1 MFVFN
6 RCFRLLGFGSESLAK
21 SENMCIFAG
30 ILDKIMANVVNTAT
44 SNNDRLQRINLMVS
58 SLEEEQQVEL
68 ERQLRILLLLNQ
80 AQEIDGSVKKN
91 DISMAEIVEEVRRAR
106 HGN

>member
-1 MFVFN
+1 
-6 RCFRLLGFGSESLAK
+6 
-21 SENMCIFAG
+21 MCIFAG

-44 SNNDRLQRINLMVS
+44 SNDDRLQRINLMVS

-68 ERQLRILLLLNQ
+68 EKQLRILLLLNQ
-80 AQEIDGSVKKN
+80 AQEIDSSVKKN
-91 DISMAEIVEEVRRAR
+91 DISMREIVEEVRKAR

>member
-1 MFVFN
+1 
-6 RCFRLLGFGSESLAK
+6 
-21 SENMCIFAG
+21 
-30 ILDKIMANVVNTAT
+30 MANVVNTTT

-68 ERQLRILLLLNQ
+68 EKQLRILLLLNQ

-91 DISMAEIVEEVRRAR
+91 DISIREIVEEVRKAR

>member
-1 MFVFN
+1 
-6 RCFRLLGFGSESLAK
+6 
-21 SENMCIFAG
+21 
-30 ILDKIMANVVNTAT
+30 MANVVNTAT

-68 ERQLRILLLLNQ
+68 EKQLRILLLLNQ

-91 DISMAEIVEEVRRAR
+91 DISMREIVEEVRKAR